1 MNQKI
6 IHPNYCVDRGVA
18 EFDVAILELGERV
31 TFTSYI
37 HPICLPSPQEL
48 PVLDISNFPM
58 NT

>member
-6 IHPNYCVDRGVA
+6 VHPNYCVDRGVA
-18 EFDVAILELGERV
+18 EFDVAILELEERV
-31 TFTSYI
+31 RFTRYI
-37 HPICLPSPQEL
+37 QPVCLPSPQEL